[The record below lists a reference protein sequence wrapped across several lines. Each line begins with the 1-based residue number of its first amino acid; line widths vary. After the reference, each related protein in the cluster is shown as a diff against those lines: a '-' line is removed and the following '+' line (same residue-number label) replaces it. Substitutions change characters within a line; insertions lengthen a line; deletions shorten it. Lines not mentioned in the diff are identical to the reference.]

1 METKITKEIIAHT
14 AKLSRLELTE
24 EEEKGMEKHFASV
37 LGWVKTLDA
46 FDASSVP
53 ATAHISGAVNV
64 LRDDVP
70 GEPFGRE
77 KLLSC
82 APERSEDSY
91 IVPRVVE

>member
-1 METKITKEIIAHT
+1 MEITRDIIRHT
-14 AKLSRLELTE
+14 AKLSRINFTE
-24 EEEKGMEKHFASV
+24 DEEKALEKHFASV
-37 LGWVKTLDA
+37 LRWVKTLDE
-46 FDASSVP
+46 FDAASVP
-53 ATAHISGAVNV
+53 ATAHILDAVNV

-70 GEPFGRE
+70 GEPFDRE

>member
-1 METKITKEIIAHT
+1 MEITKEIIKHT
-14 AKLSRLELTE
+14 AKLSRINFTE
-24 EEEKGMEKHFASV
+24 EEESAMEKHFASV
-37 LGWVKTLDA
+37 LRWVDTLNE

-53 ATAHISGAVNV
+53 ATAHILDAVNV

-70 GEPFGRE
+70 GSPFDRE

-82 APERSEDSY
+82 APERDENSY